1 VATFDL
7 LRNAN
12 YYFLS
17 ELLETFH
24 TRHPKV
30 RLRIVGLNSVEVAE
44 AVGAGDLEAG
54 LVVPPIDAEG
64 LDVTPLMRHEVV

>member
-1 VATFDL
+1 M
-7 LRNAN
+7 
-12 YYFLS
+12 
-17 ELLETFH
+17 
-24 TRHPKV
+24 

-64 LDVTPLMRHEVV
+64 LDVTPSCATRWSKPPSTPTTPHDRSP